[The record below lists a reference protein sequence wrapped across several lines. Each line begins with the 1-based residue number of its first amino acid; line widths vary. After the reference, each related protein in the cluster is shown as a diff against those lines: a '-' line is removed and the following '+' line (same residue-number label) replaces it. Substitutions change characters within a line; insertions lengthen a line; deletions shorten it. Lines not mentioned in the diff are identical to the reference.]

1 MIYWLRNV
9 TEVSSKIFMITYDYF
24 LDAGKYFKDVY
35 DRKDDASINIWF
47 WLRLLSVLGGPS
59 TQYQSVTLEGAS
71 QQTDTSSVR
80 HPGIYLVAQKV
91 DKR

>member
-35 DRKDDASINIWF
+35 DRTDDASINILF
-47 WLRLLSVLGGPS
+47 
-59 TQYQSVTLEGAS
+59 
-71 QQTDTSSVR
+71 
-80 HPGIYLVAQKV
+80 
-91 DKR
+91 